1 MCEGS
6 ESRLREGERQSS
18 RMTEQELSAT
28 NFDLLAI
35 PVNAANPIWS
45 HPTMNFTLSGRRV
58 GKCLAAPLVALLLLP
73 LLGNAQS
80 AFPNRVIKL
89 IVPVAPGGGADAVA
103 RMVTEKMS
111 QSLGTPIIIENKA
124 GASGSIAAMEVAR
137 AAPDGYTLMQCF
149 VATHST
155 NPAVLKINYDPI
167 ADFAPVGMM
176 AQTSNVLVVGDKNK
190 AKTLQEFLALARA
203 KAGGMSFSSAGSG
216 SATHLIME
224 YLENQARVDLVHV
237 PYKGAAP
244 AMQDL
249 LGGQVDAMFPSLTTA
264 LPHIKSGK
272 LRALAVASNKRD
284 PVLPDVPTVA
294 EQGFAGFSAIQWW
307 GLCAPAKT
315 PGPVVARL
323 NKALNDALALP
334 DIKARLHEMA
344 AEPTPLT
351 PAQFETFL
359 KTEVAKWTQLVRDT
373 HLQIEQ

>member
-1 MCEGS
+1 VGCQVSCPG
-6 ESRLREGERQSS
+6 SS
-18 RMTEQELSAT
+18 RVDVLSVFEPCA
-28 NFDLLAI
+28 
-35 PVNAANPIWS
+35 
-45 HPTMNFTLSGRRV
+45 SG
-58 GKCLAAPLVALLLLP
+58 
-73 LLGNAQS
+73 
-80 AFPNRVIKL
+80 FPNRVIKL

-111 QSLGTPIIIENKA
+111 LSLGAPIIIENKA

-137 AAPDGYTLMQCF
+137 AAADGYTLMQCF

-155 NPAVLKINYDPI
+155 NPAVLKIRYDPI
-167 ADFAPVGMM
+167 ADFSAIGMM
-176 AQTSNVLVVGDKNK
+176 AQTSNVLVVGEKSRAKN
-190 AKTLQEFLALARA
+190 LQEFLALARA
-203 KAGGMSFSSAGSG
+203 RPGGMSFSSAGSG

-224 YLENQARVDLVHV
+224 YLENQSGVNLVHV

-264 LPHIKSGK
+264 LPHIKSGR
-272 LRALAVASNKRD
+272 LRALAVASVQRD

-323 NKALNDALALP
+323 NKALNDALSLP
-334 DIKARLHEMA
+334 DIKVRLHEMA
-344 AEPTPLT
+344 AEPTPIS
-351 PAQFETFL
+351 PMQFESFL
-359 KTEVAKWTQLVRDT
+359 KAEVTKWTQLVRET

>member
-1 MCEGS
+1 M
-6 ESRLREGERQSS
+6 
-18 RMTEQELSAT
+18 
-28 NFDLLAI
+28 NFIFPRPWAAKSLAPVLLASMFF
-35 PVNAANPIWS
+35 PFLS
-45 HPTMNFTLSGRRV
+45 H
-58 GKCLAAPLVALLLLP
+58 
-73 LLGNAQS
+73 AQV

-103 RMVTEKMS
+103 RIVTEKMS
-111 QSLGTPIIIENKA
+111 LSLGTPIIIENKA

-155 NPAVLKINYDPI
+155 NPAVLKIKYDPI
-167 ADFAPVGMM
+167 ADFSAVGMM
-176 AQTSNVLVVGDKNK
+176 AQTSNVLVVGEKSRAKN
-190 AKTLQEFLALARA
+190 LQEFLALARA
-203 KAGGMSFSSAGSG
+203 KPGGMSFSSAGSG

-224 YLENQARVDLVHV
+224 YLENQSGVDLVHV

-264 LPHIKSGK
+264 LPHIKSGR
-272 LRALAVASNKRD
+272 LRALAVASFQRD

-294 EQGFAGFSAIQWW
+294 EQGFQGFSAIQWW

-315 PGPVVARL
+315 PEPVVARL
-323 NKALNDALALP
+323 NKALNDALSLP
-334 DIKARLHEMA
+334 QIKARLHEMA
-344 AEPTPLT
+344 AEPTPIS
-351 PAQFETFL
+351 PVQFESFL
-359 KTEVAKWTQLVRDT
+359 KAEVAKWIQLVRDT

>member
-1 MCEGS
+1 
-6 ESRLREGERQSS
+6 
-18 RMTEQELSAT
+18 
-28 NFDLLAI
+28 
-35 PVNAANPIWS
+35 
-45 HPTMNFTLSGRRV
+45 MNFTLASQCAR
-58 GKCLAAPLVALLLLP
+58 KFLAAPVLAVMLLP
-73 LLGNAQS
+73 LFGYAQS
-80 AFPNRVIKL
+80 VFPNRVIKL
-89 IVPVAPGGGADAVA
+89 IVPVAAGGGADAVA

-124 GASGSIAAMEVAR
+124 GASGSIAALEVAR

-155 NPAVLKINYDPI
+155 NPAVLKIKYDPI

-190 AKTLQEFLALARA
+190 AKTLQEFLAQARA
-203 KAGGMSFSSAGSG
+203 KAGAMSFSSAGSG

-224 YLENQARVDLVHV
+224 YLENQAHVDLVHV

-315 PGPVVARL
+315 PEPVVARL

-334 DIKARLHEMA
+334 EIKARLHDMA

-351 PAQFETFL
+351 PVQFESFL

>member
-1 MCEGS
+1 MIFS
-6 ESRLREGERQSS
+6 LSS
-18 RMTEQELSAT
+18 RYAS
-28 NFDLLAI
+28 
-35 PVNAANPIWS
+35 
-45 HPTMNFTLSGRRV
+45 
-58 GKCLAAPLVALLLLP
+58 KYLAAPLVALLLP
-73 LLGNAQS
+73 LSGSAQP
-80 AFPNRVIKL
+80 AFPNKVIRV

-103 RMVTEKMS
+103 RMITEKMS
-111 QSLGTPIIIENKA
+111 LSLGTPIIIENKA
-124 GASGSIAAMEVAR
+124 GASGSVAAMEVAR

-155 NPAVLKINYDPI
+155 NPAVLKLKYDPVV
-167 ADFAPVGMM
+167 DFVPVGMM
-176 AQTSNVLVVGDKNK
+176 AQTSNVLVVGEKNK
-190 AKTLQEFLALARA
+190 AKDLQEFLAQARA
-203 KAGGMSFSSAGSG
+203 KPGGMSFSSAGSG

-224 YLENQARVDLVHV
+224 YLENQSKVDLLHV

-264 LPHIKSGK
+264 LPHIKAGK
-272 LRALAVASNKRD
+272 LRALAVASAKRD
-284 PVLPDVPTVA
+284 PLLPDVATVA

-315 PGPVVARL
+315 PEPVVARL

-351 PAQFETFL
+351 PKQFEAFL
-359 KTEVAKWTQLVRDT
+359 KSEVAKWTQLVRDT
-373 HLQIEQ
+373 NLQIEQ

>member
-1 MCEGS
+1 MNTTLSSPCTRQ
-6 ESRLREGERQSS
+6 RL
-18 RMTEQELSAT
+18 AA
-28 NFDLLAI
+28 FLLAG
-35 PVNAANPIWS
+35 
-45 HPTMNFTLSGRRV
+45 L
-58 GKCLAAPLVALLLLP
+58 CLPFLC
-73 LLGNAQS
+73 GAQT

-103 RMVTEKMS
+103 RMITEKMA
-111 QSLGTPIIIENKA
+111 QSLGTTIIIENKA
-124 GASGSIAAMEVAR
+124 GASGSIAALEVAR

-155 NPAVLKINYDPI
+155 NPAVLRIKYDPI

-176 AQTSNVLVVGDKNK
+176 AQTSNVLVVGEKNK
-190 AKTLQEFLALARA
+190 AKDLQEFLAQARA
-203 KAGGMSFSSAGSG
+203 RQGDMSFSSAGNG
-216 SATHLIME
+216 SSTHLIME
-224 YLENQARVDLVHV
+224 YLENQAHVKLVHV

-272 LRALAVASNKRD
+272 LRALAVASSQRD
-284 PVLPDVPTVA
+284 PVLPGVPTVA

-307 GLCAPAKT
+307 GLCAPART
-315 PGPVVARL
+315 PEPVVARL
-323 NKALNDALALP
+323 NKALNEALARP

-351 PAQFETFL
+351 PLHFEHFL
-359 KTEVAKWTQLVRDT
+359 KTEVAKWTELVRET
-373 HLQIEQ
+373 HLQIEP

>member
-1 MCEGS
+1 
-6 ESRLREGERQSS
+6 
-18 RMTEQELSAT
+18 
-28 NFDLLAI
+28 
-35 PVNAANPIWS
+35 
-45 HPTMNFTLSGRRV
+45 MNSVFLNRSVARY
-58 GKCLAAPLVALLLLP
+58 LAAPLCAALMLP
-73 LLGNAQS
+73 LLAYAQS
-80 AFPNRVIKL
+80 AFPNRVIKV

-111 QSLGTPIIIENKA
+111 QSLGTSIIIENKA

-155 NPAVLKINYDPI
+155 NPAVLKIKYDPI

-176 AQTSNVLVVGDKNK
+176 AQTSNVLVVADKNK
-190 AKTLQEFLALARA
+190 AKNLQEFLAQARA
-203 KAGGMSFSSAGSG
+203 KPGGLSFSSAGAG

-264 LPHIKSGK
+264 LPHIKSGR
-272 LRALAVASNKRD
+272 LRALAVASGKRD
-284 PVLPDVPTVA
+284 PVLPDVATVA

-315 PGPVVARL
+315 PEPVVARL

-334 DIKARLHEMA
+334 DVKARLHDMA
-344 AEPTPLT
+344 AEATPLS
-351 PAQFETFL
+351 PEQFGSFL

-373 HLQIEQ
+373 NLQIEQ

>member
-1 MCEGS
+1 MIKRVIFPVLPGK
-6 ESRLREGERQSS
+6 LIVPW
-18 RMTEQELSAT
+18 
-28 NFDLLAI
+28 LLALLQ
-35 PVNAANPIWS
+35 P
-45 HPTMNFTLSGRRV
+45 
-58 GKCLAAPLVALLLLP
+58 LAAH
-73 LLGNAQS
+73 AQP
-80 AFPNRVIKL
+80 AYPNRLIKL

-111 QSLGTPIIIENKA
+111 QSLGTPIIIDNKA

-155 NPAVLKINYDPI
+155 NPAVLKLKYDPI
-167 ADFAPVGMM
+167 ADFTPVGMM
-176 AQTSNVLVVGDKNK
+176 AQTSNVLVVSDKNK
-190 AKTLQEFLALARA
+190 ARSLQEFLALARV
-203 KAGGMSFSSAGSG
+203 KSGSMSFSSAGSG

-264 LPHIKSGK
+264 LPHIRSGK
-272 LRALAVASNKRD
+272 LRALAVASGKRD
-284 PVLPDVPTVA
+284 PVLQDVPTVA

-315 PGPVVARL
+315 PEPVIARL
-323 NKALNDALALP
+323 NKALNEALALP
-334 DIKARLHEMA
+334 EIKARLHDMA

-351 PAQFETFL
+351 PLQFENFL
-359 KTEVAKWTQLVRDT
+359 KAEVAKWMQLVRDT